1 MKPRRDKPALIALA
15 AGLVGLAIAIPALG
29 QNGPESLLPPGFGE
43 PPPAAPPVSV
53 PTAPVDDLPG
63 LALTPPDAVPAEAA
77 PLTPEEEAAAAAE
90 AAEKELPGRVRRS
103 IDLVGPLGADD
114 GGLDEDAFGHADGNF
129 LRTLMR
135 RVDAPVASRWASI
148 LLRRALLSRVPT
160 PRATPAADW
169 VADRAWLL
177 LRMGEADAAR
187 LLIQSVDVDQYS
199 PRLYAIAAQTALATA
214 DPAALCPIAD
224 TGGTLS
230 DEPIWPLAQAIC
242 AGFSGDAGTSAA
254 LIDHA
259 RQKRIAGGVDLLL
272 AEKLVGAGT
281 NSRRAVTIDWSAVD
295 HLTAWRFGMA
305 NALGVAVPD
314 ALYGTVGSHVQAWR
328 AQAPMLPLGQRI
340 GPARIAAALG
350 VMSSAGLVD
359 LYGALADDTD
369 PSALAG
375 TPMARLRTAYVAEDM
390 ADRVSALRS
399 LWPETA
405 SSRDCYAG
413 MILTARA
420 AARIV
425 PDDDYASDATGLI
438 EAMFSAGFDRQAARW
453 SEVVRGMGGSGDRAW
468 ALLSVGVPHPT
479 LPIEASRIEGL
490 NRRRAQLTLAALAGL
505 GRLGERDVAR
515 LAASLAV
522 PIGLQNHW
530 TRAIDVAGRAR
541 APGTVAVLAAA
552 GLQTRDWR
560 GVPAVYLYH
569 IVAALR
575 ASGQEP
581 IARMIA
587 AEALSRS

>member
-1 MKPRRDKPALIALA
+1 MQPRRNKPALIALA

-43 PPPAAPPVSV
+43 PPPPAPPAAAPS
-53 PTAPVDDLPG
+53 APADDLPG
-63 LALTPPDAVPAEAA
+63 LALTPPDAAPGAEV
-77 PLTPEEEAAAAAE
+77 PLTPEEEAAAAQD
-90 AAEKELPGRVRRS
+90 AAQKELPDAARRP
-103 IDLVGPLGADD
+103 IDLVGPLGAGD
-114 GGLDEDAFGHADGNF
+114 GGLGEDAFGRADGRF

-135 RVDAPVASRWASI
+135 RIEAPVASRWASI

-160 PRATPAADW
+160 PRATPAPDW

-187 LLIQSVDVDQYS
+187 LLIQSVDIDRYS

-224 TGGTLS
+224 TGETLS
-230 DEPIWPLAQAIC
+230 DEPIWPLARAIC
-242 AGFSGDAGTSAA
+242 AGLAGDAGTSAA

-272 AEKLVGAGT
+272 AEKMVGAGL
-281 NSRRAVTIDWSAVD
+281 NSRRAVTIEWTSAD
-295 HLTAWRFGMA
+295 HLTAWRFGLA

-328 AQAPMLPLGQRI
+328 ARAPMLPVGQRI
-340 GPARIAAALG
+340 APARIAAAIG
-350 VMSSAGLVD
+350 VLSSAALID
-359 LYGALADDTD
+359 LYGALADETD
-369 PSALAG
+369 PSALGG
-375 TPMARLRTAYVAEDM
+375 TPMARLRTAYVAEEM
-390 ADRVSALRS
+390 ADRLSALRS

-405 SSRDCYAG
+405 SSRDRYAG

-420 AARIV
+420 AARIT
-425 PDDDYASDATGLI
+425 PDDDFASDATALI
-438 EAMFSAGFDRQAARW
+438 EAMFSAGLDRQAARW
-453 SEVVRGMGGSGDRAW
+453 ADVVGAMGGSGDRAW
-468 ALLSVGVPHPT
+468 ALLAVGAPQPAVP
-479 LPIEASRIEGL
+479 IDARRIERL
-490 NRRRAQLTLAALAGL
+490 DRRQGQLLLAALAGL
-505 GRLGERDVAR
+505 GRLDQRDVAR

-522 PIGLQNHW
+522 PLGLQNRW
-530 TRAIDVAGRAR
+530 TRAIDVAGRAQ

-560 GVPAVYLYH
+560 GVPPAYLYH